1 MGMEMRMKIG
11 VGFGLHKWIEF
22 IFYLPIKIADIRKLK
37 EYFFL
42 CFLFLYLLITHF
54 FCSKRKALNKGLW

>member
-22 IFYLPIKIADIRKLK
+22 IFYLPSKIADIRKLK

-42 CFLFLYLLITHF
+42 CFLFLYLLITQF
-54 FCSKRKALNKGLW
+54 FEIKEKALDKGLW